1 MKNSNL
7 LFSFLALCAVGCDN
21 NTPVSRSFEAV
32 VENTKG
38 SIEEPVLFVSEDEYQ
53 KLGENFAKSQKP
65 IVKKITVFDEKTNH
79 MYEILISSNLNWFNI
94 LLNDKVL
101 LSSKDMKKDQLS
113 KMRPVIQRVFEQIEL
128 IEKTT
133 DDLDA
138 LYPNKPLSKITGA
151 DNGKHVIKKSRLKKR
166 ILSQKQEL
174 ANLIEEEL
182 FVYVQQ
188 RKENVSGIKSFYGLL
203 GEDNAQQIEENVA
216 SAKEFYSEISL
227 SDTQGNRYDVFVSQD
242 AQVFEIKLNS
252 KPVIRSD
259 KLSPKMLEEVAPV
272 MQSVLLNINDIAK
285 DEEVLE
291 SMVSERIFTRPRLE
305 MRIEKRQQDVLKNVI
320 DLMQMLGRD
329 EQLLEQGV
337 EQPLIQQKKSLPS
350 IQEKKILQNKFELQR
365 N

>member
-21 NTPVSRSFEAV
+21 NTPVSRSLEAV

-166 ILSQKQEL
+166 ILSKKQEL

-320 DLMQMLGRD
+320 DLIQLLGRD

-337 EQPLIQQKKSLPS
+337 EQPLIQQKKSAPS